1 MDNNSHISKLWSVL
15 PNKLYGMPVPEEK
28 DLQNLTQAGIK
39 SIVCLLEDNSNIENY
54 NKNGFKNLWLP
65 VADDKAP
72 TFEQVEKLVEFIDE
86 QNKNNNPV
94 AIHCQGGKGRTGTLI
109 ASYLI
114 AKGAS
119 FEEAMEKIEANQPN
133 AIKKDFQINFLK
145 ELSDKVR

>member
-1 MDNNSHISKLWSVL
+1 MNETHISKLWSVL

-28 DLQNLTQAGIK
+28 DLQNLAQAGIK

-145 ELSDKVR
+145 ELSNKVK

>member
-1 MDNNSHISKLWSVL
+1 MNETHISKLWSVL

-54 NKNGFKNLWLP
+54 NKNGFNNLWLP

-145 ELSDKVR
+145 ELSNKVK

>member
-1 MDNNSHISKLWSVL
+1 MDNNSHISKLWNVL
-15 PNKLYGMPVPEEK
+15 PNKLYGMPAPEEK
-28 DLQNLTQAGIK
+28 DLKNLSDKGVK
-39 SIVCLLEDNSNIENY
+39 SIVCLLEDNSNIETY
-54 NKNGFKNLWLP
+54 NTNGFESLWLP
-65 VADDKAP
+65 VADNEAP
-72 TFEQVEKLVEFIDE
+72 TLEQVEKLVEFIDE

-119 FEEAMEKIEANQPN
+119 YEDAMNQIEINQPN

-145 ELSDKVR
+145 EFSNKVR

>member
-1 MDNNSHISKLWSVL
+1 MNETHISKLWSVL

-54 NKNGFKNLWLP
+54 NKNGFNNLWLP

-133 AIKKDFQINFLK
+133 AIKKNFQINFLK
-145 ELSDKVR
+145 ELSNKVK

>member
-1 MDNNSHISKLWSVL
+1 MNETHISKLWSVL

-28 DLQNLTQAGIK
+28 DLQNLAQAGIK

-114 AKGAS
+114 AKGA
-119 FEEAMEKIEANQPN
+119 FFDEAMEKIEANQPN

-145 ELSDKVR
+145 ELSNKVK

>member
-1 MDNNSHISKLWSVL
+1 MNETHISKLWSVL

-28 DLQNLTQAGIK
+28 DLQNLAQAGIK

-114 AKGAS
+114 AKEAT
-119 FEEAMEKIEANQPN
+119 FEEAM
-133 AIKKDFQINFLK
+133 
-145 ELSDKVR
+145 

>member
-1 MDNNSHISKLWSVL
+1 MNETHISKLWSVL

-28 DLQNLTQAGIK
+28 DLQNLAQAGIK

-114 AKGAS
+114 AKGAT
-119 FEEAMEKIEANQPN
+119 FEEAMEKIETNQPN

-145 ELSDKVR
+145 ELSTKVK

>member
-1 MDNNSHISKLWSVL
+1 MDETHISKLWNVL
-15 PNKLYGMPVPEEK
+15 PNKLYGMPAPKKK
-28 DLQNLTQAGIK
+28 DLQDLSQAGIK

-54 NKNGFKNLWLP
+54 NENGFRNLWLP
-65 VADDKAP
+65 VADNEAP
-72 TFEQVEKLVEFIDE
+72 SFEQVEKLVKFVDE
-86 QNKNNNPV
+86 QIQKNNPV

-119 FEEAMEKIEANQPN
+119 FEEAMNQIEVNQPN

-145 ELSDKVR
+145 ELSNQVK